1 MTAGGHAAGARHR
14 PGDSGSSRRY
24 GNIFADLGFD
34 PDEAERLLL
43 DADSRIRE
51 QKALKIQVMESI
63 TAWMDKRNLTQA
75 QAAEVLGTSRPRVSD
90 VVNQKTEKFSIDTLI
105 GFAQAAGKRVAIA
118 IEDEPTAT

>member
-1 MTAGGHAAGARHR
+1 
-14 PGDSGSSRRY
+14 
-24 GNIFADLGFD
+24 
-34 PDEAERLLL
+34 
-43 DADSRIRE
+43 
-51 QKALKIQVMESI
+51 MESI

-118 IEDEPTAT
+118 IEDEPTVT